1 MSATIN
7 VKHASTSETTSL
19 SRKRVT
25 RKKNDQLRQERLQHA
40 NEDQINALSVL
51 ALNLLKGNIPMRHYT
66 KKQLQPFATMLH
78 TLGKRSQSI
87 KARRTLLM
95 NKIGRGFWEGLKTKC
110 ITSLKQ

>member
-1 MSATIN
+1 MLR
-7 VKHASTSETTSL
+7 E
-19 SRKRVT
+19 
-25 RKKNDQLRQERLQHA
+25 KNDHLRQERLQRVNA
-40 NEDQINALSVL
+40 DQISALSVL

-78 TLGKRSQSI
+78 TLGKRSQPI